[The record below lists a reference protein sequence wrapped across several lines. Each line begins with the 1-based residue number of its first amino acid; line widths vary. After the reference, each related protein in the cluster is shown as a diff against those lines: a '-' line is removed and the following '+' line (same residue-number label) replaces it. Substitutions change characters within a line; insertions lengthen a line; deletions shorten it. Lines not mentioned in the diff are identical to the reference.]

1 MTSISDI
8 ISIQMISNSEC
19 NPSFQQLFV
28 GIPIITD
35 CTNCTDYLY
44 YSLLVMS
51 LGMDVHL
58 IFLSENLRHVNK
70 F

>member
-1 MTSISDI
+1 
-8 ISIQMISNSEC
+8 MISKSEC

-44 YSLLVMS
+44 YSLFGNVS
-51 LGMDVHL
+51 KNGCSFN
-58 IFLSENLRHVNK
+58 FLK
-70 F
+70 